1 VRILAH
7 SALTPIR
14 ENSKLLTMIYPREL
28 RRSTGQCRLG
38 SQDKGHMASAKVGTA
53 MQQQGGNL
61 RLMAVDTYEGI
72 CVLERNSEW

>member
-28 RRSTGQCRLG
+28 GRSTGQCRLG
-38 SQDKGHMASAKVGTA
+38 SEDMGHLASAKVAQGCNKRAGT
-53 MQQQGGNL
+53 
-61 RLMAVDTYEGI
+61 
-72 CVLERNSEW
+72 CV

>member
-1 VRILAH
+1 MRILAH

-38 SQDKGHMASAKVGTA
+38 SQDKGHMADA
-53 MQQQGGNL
+53 NI
-61 RLMAVDTYEGI
+61 R
-72 CVLERNSEW
+72 